1 MEARILIQFRWLA
14 VLLVLSF
21 LPSPAWPQHYP
32 AALPAASQAEELTL
46 EQAIALALR
55 ENRKVKVARLEV
67 DKFADRLAA
76 AKTHR
81 LPELKFTFLAAQL
94 LDSIDFNFKQGDLG
108 ILPGIGPV
116 PQTDISVTTP
126 RHPFFFINGH

>member
-1 MEARILIQFRWLA
+1 MFVGKRWLT
-14 VLLVLSF
+14 VLLF
-21 LPSPAWPQHYP
+21 LLVIPAPVWSQQSPTSLAD
-32 AALPAASQAEELTL
+32 ELTL

-67 DKFADRLAA
+67 DKFADLLAA

-81 LPELKFTFLAAQL
+81 LPELKFSVLAAQL

-108 ILPGIGPV
+108 TLPGIGPV
-116 PQTDISVTTP
+116 PQTDISITTP
-126 RHPFFFINGH
+126 